1 MAAPGPYSSSARVPK
16 AATNATVEREQRLKE
31 ATSFTSM
38 RGREKAA
45 GIQWRVKRVWKSEV
59 GNRKSDYMYHS
70 DFRVGKSLEITS
82 VRMK

>member
-38 RGREKAA
+38 RGREKA
-45 GIQWRVKRVWKSEV
+45 GSGEREVSRVWQSEDGSWKSE
-59 GNRKSDYMYHS
+59 SD
-70 DFRVGKSLEITS
+70 
-82 VRMK
+82 

>member
-38 RGREKAA
+38 RGREKA
-45 GIQWRVKRVWKSEV
+45 GSGEREESRVAVGSRKSEV
-59 GNRKSDYMYHS
+59 G
-70 DFRVGKSLEITS
+70 SLTPANQPQFG
-82 VRMK
+82 